1 MRILF
6 KFIAGWI
13 FLFHTAFSNDVYQSI
28 RVFDTTTKTINIL
41 GGLGIPL
48 DHITGKEGV
57 FIDLTVHEDETFELL
72 SQGVDLEILIPDLT
86 IYYKSRSLPS
96 SEREFPLGSMQG
108 NYTWDELNTRFDEL
122 QSQYPDIIS
131 ERVIIGQTI
140 EERDIWA
147 FKVSDNPNNDE
158 NEPEVLY
165 TALTHSREPLGMM
178 NLFYFVQKIAEAYQ
192 TDPELTY
199 LVNNREMW
207 FVPVVN
213 PDGYIYNEEIE
224 PDGGGMHRKNRLDT
238 GCGDGTNRG
247 VDLNRNY
254 GYGWGSDNTGSSP
267 NPCSTTYRGESEFSE
282 PETQAVRDF
291 ILAREFKNVLHYHTY
306 SNIYIHAW
314 GDGSLPEEPDLTTL
328 IEIGEEMASY
338 NGYVVGTGLATI
350 GYTVNGDAVD
360 WTYGDQNII
369 AYVPE
374 VGSPSQGFWPSE
386 DEVLELCVAQF
397 HANKIFALV
406 SGPDIIIHSYEL
418 SEEFIVP
425 SQEVEI
431 DLVVQN
437 RGLSNSNSDIE
448 ISLLPL
454 NDWISLDTESYV
466 FSEIDARDSDDFSF
480 SFIISDD
487 AVEGDNSGIII
498 SINSENGIS
507 RTDTLEFLIG
517 QPEVLFFDGFEN
529 GLDNWSLDG
538 DWGLTDDAING
549 SFALSDSPEGDYQ
562 EAQETIAEFIHNVN
576 LNFLSSPIINFSAK
590 WDIESNW
597 DFVRFQ
603 AYVIDS
609 GWISLEGNYTEPG
622 SGQPAQP
629 LAEPGYDGSQSSWVQ
644 ETILLDQLNNDAI
657 ITGFRFIQ
665 TSDNYVEG
673 DGFTVDDFSISGFP
687 LGVMGDF
694 NMDLVADIFDLLA
707 LADIIIF
714 GDEPTDA
721 QLFFCD
727 LDGSGIIDVMD
738 IINLSNMILGF

>member
-1 MRILF
+1 M
-6 KFIAGWI
+6 K
-13 FLFHTAFSNDVYQSI
+13 
-28 RVFDTTTKTINIL
+28 
-41 GGLGIPL
+41 
-48 DHITGKEGV
+48 
-57 FIDLTVHEDETFELL
+57 
-72 SQGVDLEILIPDLT
+72 
-86 IYYKSRSLPS
+86 
-96 SEREFPLGSMQG
+96 
-108 NYTWDELNTRFDEL
+108 
-122 QSQYPDIIS
+122 
-131 ERVIIGQTI
+131 
-140 EERDIWA
+140 
-147 FKVSDNPNNDE
+147 
-158 NEPEVLY
+158 
-165 TALTHSREPLGMM
+165 
-178 NLFYFVQKIAEAYQ
+178 
-192 TDPELTY
+192 
-199 LVNNREMW
+199 
-207 FVPVVN
+207 
-213 PDGYIYNEEIE
+213 
-224 PDGGGMHRKNRLDT
+224 
-238 GCGDGTNRG
+238 
-247 VDLNRNY
+247 
-254 GYGWGSDNTGSSP
+254 
-267 NPCSTTYRGESEFSE
+267 
-282 PETQAVRDF
+282 
-291 ILAREFKNVLHYHTY
+291 
-306 SNIYIHAW
+306 
-314 GDGSLPEEPDLTTL
+314 
-328 IEIGEEMASY
+328 
-338 NGYVVGTGLATI
+338 
-350 GYTVNGDAVD
+350 
-360 WTYGDQNII
+360 
-369 AYVPE
+369 
-374 VGSPSQGFWPSE
+374 
-386 DEVLELCVAQF
+386 
-397 HANKIFALV
+397 
-406 SGPDIIIHSYEL
+406 
-418 SEEFIVP
+418 
-425 SQEVEI
+425 
-431 DLVVQN
+431 
-437 RGLSNSNSDIE
+437 
-448 ISLLPL
+448 ISLLLL

-609 GWISLEGNYTEPG
+609 GWISLEGSFTEPG

-629 LAEPGYDGSQSSWVQ
+629 LAEPGYDGSQSSWVE

-687 LGVMGDF
+687 LGVMGDY

-714 GDEPTDA
+714 GGEPTDA

>member
-1 MRILF
+1 MRTLF

-13 FLFHTAFSNDVYQSI
+13 FLFHIAFPNDVYQSI

-86 IYYKSRSLPS
+86 VHYKSRSIS
-96 SEREFPLGSMQG
+96 SDNREFPLGSMQG
-108 NYTWDELNTRFDEL
+108 NYTWDELNIRFDEL
-122 QSQYPDIIS
+122 QSQYPGIIS

-165 TALTHSREPLGMM
+165 TALTHAREPLGMM
-178 NLFYFVQKIAEAYQ
+178 NLFFFVQKIAEAYQ

-199 LVNNREMW
+199 LINNREMW
-207 FVPVVN
+207 FIPVIN
-213 PDGYIYNEEIE
+213 PDGYVYNESIQ

-247 VDLNRNY
+247 VDINRNY
-254 GYGWGSDNTGSSP
+254 GFGWGANNTGSSP

-306 SNIYIHAW
+306 SNIYIHAF
-314 GDGSLPEEPDLTTL
+314 GNGSLPEEPDLTT
-328 IEIGEEMASY
+328 IVEIGEEMARY
-338 NGYVVGTGLATI
+338 NGYVVGTGLSTI
-350 GYTVNGDAVD
+350 GYSVNGDAVD
-360 WTYGDQNII
+360 WTFGDQNII
-369 AYVPE
+369 SYVPE

-386 DEVLELCVAQF
+386 NEVIELCAAQLYP
-397 HANKIFALV
+397 NKIFAFV
-406 SGPDIIIHSYEL
+406 SGPDIILHSYEL
-418 SEEFIVP
+418 SEEFIMP
-425 SQEVEI
+425 SEEVEI
-431 DLVVQN
+431 NLVVQN
-437 RGLSNSNSDIE
+437 RGLTNSDSDIE
-448 ISLLPL
+448 ISISSL
-454 NDWISLDTESYV
+454 NNWTSLDSESYV
-466 FSEIDARDSDDFSF
+466 LSEIDARDSDDFSF
-480 SFIISDD
+480 SFTISDD
-487 AVEGDNSGIII
+487 AVEGENSGIII
-498 SINSENGIS
+498 SINSENGFS
-507 RTDTLEFLIG
+507 RIDTLEFLIG

-529 GLDNWSLDG
+529 GLDSWAVDG
-538 DWGLTDDAING
+538 DWGLTNDAITG
-549 SFALSDSPEGDYQ
+549 AFALSDSPEGDYQ
-562 EAQETIAEFIHNVN
+562 EAQETIAELSTTLN
-576 LNFLSSPIINFSAK
+576 LNFLSNPIVKFSAK
-590 WDIESNW
+590 WDIEENW

-603 AYVIDS
+603 ANVNGADWVTLKGIF
-609 GWISLEGNYTEPG
+609 TEPG

-629 LAEPGYDGSQSSWVQ
+629 SGEQGYDGYQNLWVQ
-644 ETILLDQLNNDAI
+644 EAISLNQLNDDAV

-687 LGVMGDF
+687 KGVMGDY

-707 LADIIIF
+707 LADVILF
-714 GDEPTDA
+714 GGQPTDA

>member
-1 MRILF
+1 M
-6 KFIAGWI
+6 
-13 FLFHTAFSNDVYQSI
+13 
-28 RVFDTTTKTINIL
+28 
-41 GGLGIPL
+41 
-48 DHITGKEGV
+48 
-57 FIDLTVHEDETFELL
+57 
-72 SQGVDLEILIPDLT
+72 
-86 IYYKSRSLPS
+86 
-96 SEREFPLGSMQG
+96 
-108 NYTWDELNTRFDEL
+108 
-122 QSQYPDIIS
+122 
-131 ERVIIGQTI
+131 
-140 EERDIWA
+140 
-147 FKVSDNPNNDE
+147 
-158 NEPEVLY
+158 
-165 TALTHSREPLGMM
+165 
-178 NLFYFVQKIAEAYQ
+178 
-192 TDPELTY
+192 
-199 LVNNREMW
+199 
-207 FVPVVN
+207 
-213 PDGYIYNEEIE
+213 
-224 PDGGGMHRKNRLDT
+224 
-238 GCGDGTNRG
+238 
-247 VDLNRNY
+247 
-254 GYGWGSDNTGSSP
+254 
-267 NPCSTTYRGESEFSE
+267 
-282 PETQAVRDF
+282 
-291 ILAREFKNVLHYHTY
+291 
-306 SNIYIHAW
+306 
-314 GDGSLPEEPDLTTL
+314 
-328 IEIGEEMASY
+328 
-338 NGYVVGTGLATI
+338 
-350 GYTVNGDAVD
+350 
-360 WTYGDQNII
+360 
-369 AYVPE
+369 
-374 VGSPSQGFWPSE
+374 
-386 DEVLELCVAQF
+386 
-397 HANKIFALV
+397 
-406 SGPDIIIHSYEL
+406 
-418 SEEFIVP
+418 
-425 SQEVEI
+425 
-431 DLVVQN
+431 
-437 RGLSNSNSDIE
+437 
-448 ISLLPL
+448 PL

-498 SINSENGIS
+498 SINSENSIS

-629 LAEPGYDGSQSSWVQ
+629 LAEPGYDGSQSSWVE